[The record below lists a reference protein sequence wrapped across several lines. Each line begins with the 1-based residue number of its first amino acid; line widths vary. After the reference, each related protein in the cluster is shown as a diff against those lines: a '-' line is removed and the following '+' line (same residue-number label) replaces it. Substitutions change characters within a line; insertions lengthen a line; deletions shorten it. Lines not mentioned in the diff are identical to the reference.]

1 MEILSRLLLAFAVLS
16 FANAGAPRDRAQSS
30 GGSHVRATIDGM
42 IVDSVAMQ
50 PLSRALVQL
59 VARDNPADVR
69 SVRSDSAGLFA
80 FDSVAVGAYLI
91 GFLHPKLDSLL
102 LRSPVMPI
110 DIGPG
115 QRAAAVAL
123 GIPSA
128 AAISALFCGSVSSD
142 ERRPGLM
149 LGRLRTS
156 DRSPVDSGAGGVR
169 ARWRAL
175 RVDEEGVRA
184 PVDSTTFEIRTSPE
198 FVLCGLPSEGT
209 FAAQA
214 WSGADS
220 SGVVEFAMPGDGI
233 AMRDLVVPRGPH
245 AAPLVGFVRDSV
257 GTGIARARVAAT
269 DRDLITQ
276 TDTSGRF
283 ALSGLAPGT
292 QSLDIRALGFAP
304 RRAVIDVLNDE
315 SAQPP
320 ITLTRTTTTLQTVTV
335 RDLRSYAGFD
345 VRRASS
351 AGLFLDEETIKRR
364 KPWTFTEL
372 MKNLPGVAVP
382 NGAPAE
388 AGFDLRYGTNSC
400 DPNVWV
406 DGVPQLGR
414 TRDLDSYVNVDNLRA
429 VEIYSQPGEAPT
441 EFLAVDRRCGS
452 VLIWTRRPDR

>member
-1 MEILSRLLLAFAVLS
+1 MEILAKLLRALAVLS
-16 FANAGAPRDRAQSS
+16 FANARAPREAARTAE
-30 GGSHVRATIDGM
+30 GSPLRATIDGM

-69 SVRSDSAGLFA
+69 SVRSDSAGRFA
-80 FDSVAVGAYLI
+80 FDSVAAGAYLI

-102 LRSPVMPI
+102 LRSPVMSV
-110 DIGPG
+110 DIGADQG
-115 QRAAAVAL
+115 AATVAL
-123 GIPSA
+123 GIPSV
-128 AAISALFCGSVSSD
+128 AAISALFCGSASSN

-175 RVDEEGVRA
+175 RVDEQGVRA
-184 PVDSTTFEIRTSPE
+184 PVDSATFETRGTSE
-198 FVLCGLPSEGT
+198 FALCGLPPEGT
-209 FAAQA
+209 FTAQA
-214 WSGADS
+214 WIGGDS

-233 AMRDLVVPRGPH
+233 VMRDLVVPSGTR
-245 AAPLVGFVRDSV
+245 AAPLVGFVRDSGGAGV
-257 GTGIARARVAAT
+257 ARARVAAT

-283 ALSGLAPGT
+283 ALSGIALGS

-304 RRAVIDVLNDE
+304 LRAVVDVLNDE
-315 SAQPP
+315 SAQPQ
-320 ITLTRTTTTLQTVTV
+320 LALARTTTTLETVTV

-382 NGAPAE
+382 NGAPAG
-388 AGFDLRYGTNSC
+388 AGFDLRYGTKSC
-400 DPNVWV
+400 EPNVWV

-414 TRDLDSYVNVDNLRA
+414 TRDLDSYINVENLRA